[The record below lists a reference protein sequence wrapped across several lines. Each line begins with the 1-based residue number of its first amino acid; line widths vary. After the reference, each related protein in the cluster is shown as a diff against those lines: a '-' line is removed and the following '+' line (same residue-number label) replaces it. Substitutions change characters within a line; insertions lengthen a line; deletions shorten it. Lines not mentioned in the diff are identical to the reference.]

1 MTDANP
7 GIIPRNWRDRRILP
21 AIVLCVLAWLTTIIV
36 KYDYEIA
43 LPESRIDVMQLLFS
57 KSGDR
62 HNVPSSN
69 FGTEVALPHVWRE
82 VGHTTDRNEATGW
95 YTAVI
100 KLNVPPNRLWV
111 VYFPNITANSTIY
124 LNGEILGRGAR
135 LDDIL
140 GQMRQRPLYLNIP
153 NGILRAD
160 KNMLQLYIESGDEF
174 FGSIEPFHLGPEESF
189 RDVYTQ
195 QYFFKVMIV
204 KLIGGLLFFA
214 ALATGAIWL
223 LRRTESLYGWF
234 ALTCLLWSIN
244 ILTEFL
250 IDLSD
255 PIGLFKLL
263 FRYSSIA
270 FFCAML
276 VIVVNRYRNT
286 RAVKIEWLLVGIAAA
301 LSLATVLLPEQYKQ
315 AMSNYGIGAF
325 ALILISYCFFALLR
339 NYLHTGTMTDCLV
352 AYSVAVIFFF
362 SIGDLQSAVSIN
374 AEKYSGMTAHF
385 GAPFFVMVLGWKL
398 IKDFVTARS
407 HAEELNLNLER
418 RVAEKTRELEESFA
432 KMQALEKRQ
441 ILAQERDRLIMDMHD
456 GLGGQLVS
464 AMSMLE
470 YDNIDRNTVSTAIKD
485 ALGDMRLM
493 IDALDPVSDDLAMV
507 LGSFRQRLQTNLQGT
522 NIDLNWQVQD
532 VPLMEDL
539 GPHKTLQILRI
550 LQEAV
555 TNAIKYSGASV
566 ITIATGTEGERAFL
580 SVSDNGRGMR
590 GDCGKGRGLDNM
602 QRRAD
607 ALNATLSIVD
617 SNDGVSLKLVL

>member
-1 MTDANP
+1 MTESSP
-7 GIIPRNWRDRRILP
+7 GIVPRNWRDKRILP
-21 AIVLCVLAWLTTIIV
+21 AIILCLLAWLTTVAV

-43 LPESRIDVMQLLFS
+43 LPESRIDVSQLLFN
-57 KSGDR
+57 KSTDR
-62 HNVPSSN
+62 HNAPASN
-69 FGTEVALPHVWRE
+69 FGTQVELPYVWRE
-82 VGHTTDRNEATGW
+82 VGHATDKNEATGW

-124 LNGEILGRGAR
+124 LNGEILGRGVK
-135 LDDIL
+135 LNNLL

-160 KNMLQLYIESGDEF
+160 ENILQLYMESGDEF

-189 RDVYTQ
+189 KDVYTQ
-195 QYFFKVMIV
+195 QYFFKVMVV

-223 LRRTESLYGWF
+223 LRQTESLYGWF

-250 IDLSD
+250 VDLTY
-255 PIGLFKLL
+255 PMGLFKLL

-286 RAVKIEWLLVGIAAA
+286 RAARIEWLLVCIAAA
-301 LSLATVLLPEQYKQ
+301 LSIATVLLPEQYKQ

-325 ALILISYCFFALLR
+325 ALLLISYSFFALLK
-339 NYLHTGTMTDCLV
+339 NYLQTRTTTDCLV

-362 SIGDLQSAVSIN
+362 SIGDLQAAISTT

-432 KMQALEKRQ
+432 RMQALEKRQ

-470 YDNIDRNTVSTAIKD
+470 YDNIDRDTVSSAIKD
-485 ALGDMRLM
+485 ALEDMRLM

-507 LGSFRQRLQTNLQGT
+507 LGSFRQRLQKTLQGT
-522 NIDLNWQVQD
+522 TIKLNWQVQD

-555 TNAIKYSGASV
+555 TNAIKYSGASM
-566 ITIATGTEGERAFL
+566 ITIATGTEDDRAYL
-580 SVSDNGRGMR
+580 MVSDDGQGMQ
-590 GDCGKGRGLDNM
+590 DSCGKGRGLDNM

-607 ALNATLSIVD
+607 ALNARLSID
-617 SNDGVSLKLVL
+617 NSSSGVSLKLVL